1 MKLFTT
7 IGLTPSLR
15 LTVTVKLPV
24 YVREGDNVNIDPDRF
39 IKISYVAVKVTVS
52 PSGSEYVGKVYVVD
66 APAPIVKLVNV
77 ALNKGGEFTPTITLN
92 MKLYIGHIPS
102 SK

>member
-1 MKLFTT
+1 MILNVFTT
-7 IGLTPSLR
+7 FGVIPSSR

-66 APAPIVKLVNV
+66 VAAPNLMS
-77 ALNKGGEFTPTITLN
+77 LNSSLN
-92 MKLYIGHIPS
+92 EGD
-102 SK
+102 